1 MNKSLKEC
9 QEKTNKQLKEMNETV
24 QDLKIEIK
32 AIKKTKIEEILEMKN
47 FEIQTGTTGA
57 DFANGIQEL
66 EERIL
71 NIEDMIEEIDTP
83 VK

>member
-1 MNKSLKEC
+1 
-9 QEKTNKQLKEMNETV
+9 MNETV